1 MRFHAMAAVS
11 ALGFLIF
18 VDPAAADKCADAQ
31 DQATMNQC
39 ADNAY
44 KASDAKLNKVYKQI
58 TGRLK
63 DDHDTAK
70 LLVTAQKAWIAF
82 RDAECGFASAGV
94 AGRSIQPMV
103 RAQCLDS
110 VTQDRIKSL
119 NTYLNCE
126 EGAMS
131 CPVPP
136 AD

>member
-1 MRFHAMAAVS
+1 MAAVS

-18 VDPAAADKCADAQ
+18 VDPAAAVDKCADAQ

-39 ADNAY
+39 ADKAY

-94 AGRSIQPMV
+94 AGGRIQPMV
-103 RAQCLDS
+103 RAQCLDG

-126 EGAMS
+126 EGDMS